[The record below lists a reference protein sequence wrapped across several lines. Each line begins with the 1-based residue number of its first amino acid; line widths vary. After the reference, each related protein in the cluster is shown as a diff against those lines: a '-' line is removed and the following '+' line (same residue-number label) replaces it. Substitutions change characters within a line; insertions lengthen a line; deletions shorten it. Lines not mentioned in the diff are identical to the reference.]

1 MANSL
6 MTKEPLMTMGEG
18 AVSLI
23 NGVKKT
29 VQPHTKKHE
38 KWTTIL
44 HHTQKFTQS
53 GLKT

>member
-38 KWTTIL
+38 
-44 HHTQKFTQS
+44 S
-53 GLKT
+53 GLLSYIIHKNSLKVD